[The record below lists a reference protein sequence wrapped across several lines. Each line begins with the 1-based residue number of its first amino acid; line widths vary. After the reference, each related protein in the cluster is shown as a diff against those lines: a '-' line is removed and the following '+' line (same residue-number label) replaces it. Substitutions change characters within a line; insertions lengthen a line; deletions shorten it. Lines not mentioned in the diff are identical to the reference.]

1 MKHILSALV
10 LLAGTVALAQM
21 GPAQPQPGQ
30 PPQSTPPTFPEDQH
44 SPRQQMPPD
53 QRAPAPTPEATSSEQ
68 VQQQITQQFG
78 TEPTL
83 ASTNLRAD
91 VDEASIVL
99 SGSVDTVPQH
109 DLALRIARSHAG
121 DRNVVDKIKIK
132 QQA

>member
-30 PPQSTPPTFPEDQH
+30 PPQSTPPTFPESQH
-44 SPRQQMPPD
+44 SPQQPMPPD

-78 TEPTL
+78 NEPTL
-83 ASTNLRAD
+83 ASANLRAE
-91 VDEASIVL
+91 VDEASIVIA
-99 SGSVDTVPQH
+99 GTVDTAEQRE
-109 DLALRIARSHAG
+109 LALSIAKSHAG
-121 DRNVVDKIKIK
+121 DRNVVDKIKVK
-132 QQA
+132 QQT